1 MAYSSTQTAGNLNV
15 VIVGWNDS
23 SASVQSVT
31 DSAGNTYAL
40 AIGPTTGTA
49 LRQSIYYAK
58 NILGGSSNT
67 VTVLFNQGAT
77 KPDVRIL
84 EYSGVDTSSP
94 LDVSAGAGGNS
105 NIADSGFVSTN
116 AANELIVGAD
126 LLTSNTTIMAGAP
139 FNTRIITATDADLAA
154 DRMVNLPGSYHSW
167 APLNASGQWV
177 MQVVTF

>member
-1 MAYSSTQTAGNLNV
+1 M
-15 VIVGWNDS
+15 
-23 SASVQSVT
+23 QSVT

-58 NILGGSSNT
+58 NILGGTSNT

-105 NIADSGFVSTN
+105 NIADSGFVTTH

-126 LLTSNTTIMAGAP
+126 C
-139 FNTRIITATDADLAA
+139 
-154 DRMVNLPGSYHSW
+154 
-167 APLNASGQWV
+167 
-177 MQVVTF
+177 